1 MRRIRVKSR
10 FDQMRTEIRAGGTRM
25 GRWVYLGLIALL
37 VLWLLDTAFG
47 HYLYLRAEGLV
58 TQDKHV
64 IAISNIATV
73 DSLYVEEG
81 QEVHKDQPLAKIT
94 SFPIVQQI
102 ANLSTKLADIN
113 SRQLELKAR
122 RSVLN
127 KVIPL
132 AEKRVEAMA
141 KLLSTQESAI
151 RRGLTTTN
159 QLHELLQDEFDSM
172 LERERMRAEAGN
184 ITTELR
190 ELEAIA
196 EQLTRTLEQIQNAY
210 ADGIVR
216 APVHGKVANLTASRG
231 SVVSGDSPLMEV
243 LMGRPYV
250 LAYVKPG
257 ALYHVDG
264 GENVALRYGL
274 SSIRGRIAA
283 ILPFSTKVPNEFQ
296 RVFRPQERSQIIRIE
311 LEDSA
316 QPPTYTKVEVVSG
329 SILWNQIKS
338 FAAGLT
344 PLSVAV
350 NIQER
355 SPQR

>member
-1 MRRIRVKSR
+1 VQRIRAKSR
-10 FDQMRTEIRAGGTRM
+10 FDHMRTEIRAGGTRM
-25 GRWVYLGLIALL
+25 GRWIYLGLIVLL

-81 QEVHKDQPLAKIT
+81 QDVSKDQSLAKIT

-102 ANLSTKLADIN
+102 ANLSTKLADIR
-113 SRQLELKAR
+113 SRQLELMAR
-122 RSVLN
+122 RSVLE
-127 KVIPL
+127 KVTPL

-141 KLLSTQESAI
+141 QLLSTEESAI
-151 RRGLTTTN
+151 RRGLTTTSK
-159 QLHELLQDEFDSM
+159 LHELLQDEFDSI
-172 LERERMRAEAGN
+172 LEYERMRAEVEN
-184 ITTELR
+184 IGKELR
-190 ELEAIA
+190 ELETIA
-196 EQLTRTLEQIQNAY
+196 KRLTHTLDQIQHAY
-210 ADGIVR
+210 ADGIVT
-216 APVHGKVANLTASRG
+216 APVHGKIANLTASRG
-231 SVVSGDSPLMEV
+231 SVVSADNPLMEV

-257 ALYHVDG
+257 ALYNVNG

-274 SSIRGRIAA
+274 STIRGRIAT
-283 ILPFSTKVPNEFQ
+283 ILPFSAKVPNEFQ

-316 QPPTYTKVEVVSG
+316 HPPTYTKVEVVSG
-329 SILWNQIKS
+329 SILWNKLKS
-338 FAAGLT
+338 FAIGLT
-344 PLSVAV
+344 PFRVAA
-350 NIQER
+350 NSQ
-355 SPQR
+355 